1 MEKKKR
7 NRKTYKVRAAFT
19 LDPEVLEALD
29 DFSLMTGQSKSAFV
43 NDCIKQAIPQLKKL
57 TEIIAYAKQNPNAD
71 LSSLDF
77 DVEQMINELTE
88 SIRKE

>member
-1 MEKKKR
+1 MEKKTR

-19 LDPEVLEALD
+19 LDKEVLEALD

-57 TEIIAYAKQNPNAD
+57 SEIIAYAKHNPNAD
-71 LSSLDF
+71 LSSLDS
-77 DVEQMINELTE
+77 ELEAMVSQFTQ
-88 SIRKE
+88 SLRKE